1 MKFYF
6 RLLSVVAI
14 VALVLWYLH
23 ENAPAPSSS
32 GPGAE
37 SGAVATSVPES
48 PTPLPTVAVSPSV
61 PPSAMTPIPTP
72 YQVDSARPVIQMC
85 AQRAGVTLVHFSRE
99 GGWLRVVVQG
109 RSHNS
114 VVSDFL
120 DELRRAGMR
129 DLDLKQQTYRQF
141 VDRQG
146 QLVFEGGYR
155 VRF

>member
-6 RLLSVVAI
+6 RLLFVVAI
-14 VALVLWYLH
+14 VALVLWYLR
-23 ENAPAPSSS
+23 ETAPAPSSS
-32 GPGAE
+32 GPSAE
-37 SGAVATSVPES
+37 AGAVATPVPQP
-48 PTPLPTVAVSPSV
+48 PTPAPTVVASPSV
-61 PPSAMTPIPTP
+61 APSAMTPIPTP
-72 YQVDSARPVIQMC
+72 YEVDSARPVIEMC
-85 AQRAGVTLVHFSRE
+85 ARRARVTLVHFSRE

>member
-1 MKFYF
+1 VRFYF
-6 RLLSVVAI
+6 RVLLVVAI
-14 VALVLWYLH
+14 VGLVLWYLR
-23 ENAPAPSSS
+23 ENPPTSVSGEPGSGAGSAATPAPEPVAHTPTVVAS
-32 GPGAE
+32 P
-37 SGAVATSVPES
+37 AVAASSV
-48 PTPLPTVAVSPSV
+48 
-61 PPSAMTPIPTP
+61 TPIPTP
-72 YQVDSARPVIQMC
+72 YEVDSARPVIEMC
-85 AQRAGVTLVHFSRE
+85 ARRVGVALVHFSRE

-141 VDRQG
+141 MDREG
-146 QLVFEGGYR
+146 RLIFEGGYR